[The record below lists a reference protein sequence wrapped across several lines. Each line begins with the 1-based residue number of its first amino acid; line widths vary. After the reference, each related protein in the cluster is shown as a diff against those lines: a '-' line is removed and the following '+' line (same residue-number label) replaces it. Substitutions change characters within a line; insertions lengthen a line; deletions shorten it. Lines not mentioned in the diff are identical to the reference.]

1 MPRHPSV
8 DILTMTFARMRPVPT
23 RCFGRLCVAGAI
35 LAAVASIGGAGSSAA
50 DSTRAVSS
58 PAHSTPS
65 FEPIADAWQAAGG
78 QDDVWMVS
86 TRRLPD
92 IGRMPAHANVAIERH
107 LAGAG
112 GGCWER
118 SDLATL
124 LADPT
129 QPLVVF
135 VHGNR
140 YEPVDARSQGLRL
153 ARHLAA
159 YETAA
164 GPVRT
169 VVFSWPSERQGLLLR
184 DGRAKY
190 ERAHSDAHYLSWL
203 LGHVE
208 PTRPVVLVG
217 YSFGTIITLEALADL
232 VAAEQAGRGDVQPWV
247 HRAGRTHVVFVAAAV
262 RCDALAPRG
271 PYREAFECIDRLTL
285 VLNSEDDA
293 LRFFPCLDRSLRAD
307 ALGYVGMPRGWV
319 PAVVEF
325 SASDAA
331 AIVGKRHGLANYLAS
346 PTLSRR
352 ITGAAL
358 DGLAVRP

>member
-1 MPRHPSV
+1 M
-8 DILTMTFARMRPVPT
+8 LTTTLAGLVECRRRLGVGAMCFAA
-23 RCFGRLCVAGAI
+23 FAG
-35 LAAVASIGGAGSSAA
+35 LGTVVSSAA
-50 DSTRAVSS
+50 VCRA
-58 PAHSTPS
+58 
-65 FEPIADAWQAAGG
+65 DGG
-78 QDDVWMVS
+78 ARGGKDDVWVVS

-92 IGRMPAHANVAIERH
+92 IGRMPDHANVGVERH
-107 LAGAG
+107 VDGVAGAR
-112 GGCWER
+112 WER

-140 YEPVDARSQGLRL
+140 YDPPDARAQGLRL

-159 YETAA
+159 SETDV

-169 VVFSWPSERQGLLLR
+169 VVFSWPSGQQGLLLR

-190 ERAHSDAHYLSWL
+190 ERAHSDAHYLGWL

-208 PTRPVVLVG
+208 PTRPVALVG
-217 YSFGTIITLEALADL
+217 YSFGTIITLEALEDL
-232 VAAEQAGRGDVQPWV
+232 VVAERAGRSDVQPWV
-247 HRAGRTHVVFVAAAV
+247 HRPGRTHLVFVAAAV

-271 PYREAFECIDRLTL
+271 PYHRAFECIDRLTL

-293 LRFFPCLDRSLRAD
+293 LRFFPCLDRRVRAD
-307 ALGYVGMPRGWV
+307 ALGYVGMPRRWV
-319 PAVVEF
+319 PTDVEF
-325 SASDAA
+325 GMSDAA
-331 AIVGKRHGLANYLAS
+331 TIVGKNHGLVHYLAS

-358 DGLAVRP
+358 AGLAGEH

>member
-1 MPRHPSV
+1 MPRRPSAA
-8 DILTMTFARMRPVPT
+8 ISTATRPGPAA
-23 RCFGRLCVAGAI
+23 CGRLLCG
-35 LAAVASIGGAGSSAA
+35 AVAVLATLGAAASSLAG
-50 DSTRAVSS
+50 
-58 PAHSTPS
+58 P
-65 FEPIADAWQAAGG
+65 AAGG
-78 QDDVWMVS
+78 QHGGKDDVWVVS

-92 IGRMPAHANVAIERH
+92 IGRLPTHANVAVERH
-107 LAGAG
+107 VAG
-112 GGCWER
+112 GGRWER
-118 SDLATL
+118 SDLETL
-124 LADPT
+124 LADPA

-140 YEPVDARSQGLRL
+140 YDPADARTQGLRL

-159 YETAA
+159 HEADA

-169 VVFSWPSERQGLLLR
+169 VVFSWPSGQQGLLLR

-190 ERAHSDAHYLSWL
+190 ERAHADAHYLGWF

-208 PTRPVVLVG
+208 PTRPIVIVG
-217 YSFGTIITLEALADL
+217 YSFGTIITLAALDDL
-232 VAAEQAGRGDVQPWV
+232 VAAERAGRGDVHPWA
-247 HRAGRTHVVFVAAAV
+247 HRPGRTHLVFVAAAV

-271 PYREAFECIDRLTL
+271 PYRRAFECIDRLTL

-319 PAVVEF
+319 PAGVEF
-325 SASDAA
+325 GASDAA
-331 AIVGKRHGLANYLAS
+331 AIVGKNHGLANYLAS

-352 ITGAAL
+352 ISGAAL
-358 DGLAVRP
+358 DGLATGDEPRTSRQ